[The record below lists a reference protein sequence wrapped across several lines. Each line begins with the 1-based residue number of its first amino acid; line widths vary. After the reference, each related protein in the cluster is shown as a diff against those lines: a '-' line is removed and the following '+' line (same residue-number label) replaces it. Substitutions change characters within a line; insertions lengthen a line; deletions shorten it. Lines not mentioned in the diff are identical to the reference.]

1 MAVPAG
7 MRRLTVDLNAALRAE
22 LRSSAEQDG
31 VPAPARLRALATL
44 WAQDPNLQAQVV
56 DVARA
61 QQAEARE
68 RAVRSR
74 QRTLEAKSLAG

>member
-7 MRRLTVDLNAALRAE
+7 MRRLTVDLSVSLRAE
-22 LRSSAEQDG
+22 LGASAEQDG

-44 WAQDPNLQAQVV
+44 WSQDPDLQARVV

-68 RAVRSR
+68 RAVQSR
-74 QRTLEAKSLAG
+74 LRTLNARAIAG